1 MLLIYTPV
9 QVSFQGWGSTQSN
22 AHRTAKAATEMSHN
36 GWWCHCPSHWL
47 WQARGVGDQDTPIT
61 KKAFYLNYSTVTVH
75 SLTIMSRM
83 TTVYFRRLDQLGDVE
98 QFPNFFPLQHNA
110 IPMQIKIQSCTGLL
124 HFESTSGPSSST
136 NRGTNTWKIR
146 HRPVNQSPDILHC
159 FNQYRAVSWA
169 QAACLHQNQQDRA
182 SGIQGQA
189 NLTVQRRWLLIWG
202 LTKNTGMSED
212 SPDCTKRI
220 FT

>member
-61 KKAFYLNYSTVTVH
+61 KKAFYLNYSTVPVH

-83 TTVYFRRLDQLGDVE
+83 TMVYFRRLDQLGDVE
-98 QFPNFFPLQHNA
+98 QFPNFFPSNIMPFLCRSKSNPVQVYFTLKALLGLQAALTEEQTHGKSDTDQWTN
-110 IPMQIKIQSCTGLL
+110 PL
-124 HFESTSGPSSST
+124 TSYTVST
-136 NRGTNTWKIR
+136 NTELCLEPKQPVYTKTNKTEL
-146 HRPVNQSPDILHC
+146 Q
-159 FNQYRAVSWA
+159 ASWDK
-169 QAACLHQNQQDRA
+169 Q
-182 SGIQGQA
+182 
-189 NLTVQRRWLLIWG
+189 T
-202 LTKNTGMSED
+202 
-212 SPDCTKRI
+212 
-220 FT
+220 